1 MLLSSSLLGR
11 DADMLADDALSDM
24 PAFTL
29 PGLGANTLPFV
40 VRVVRNE
47 SHLQHVCALRAEAY
61 GRRMPAFGESLQRPE
76 AADRAPG
83 TAILMAQD
91 KSSGAVVGTM
101 RIHSNLFETLPIEG
115 AFTFPKSMRGQLLVE
130 LCRFSIQ
137 PGYNNTAVRLALFKA
152 MYLYC
157 YAHQVQHIWVAA
169 RRPLDRIYK
178 SLGFT
183 SPQTEDVWVPLS
195 YADNI
200 PHSILSFDVLAAER
214 LWHDIRHPLYT
225 FMVRTYHPDIQVF
238 SGGSPWG
245 GVPAPR

>member
-1 MLLSSSLLGR
+1 MLYSSSLLVR
-11 DADMLADDALSDM
+11 DPEAVPDDFSSER
-24 PAFTL
+24 PAFSL

-40 VRVVRNE
+40 VRVVRTE
-47 SHLQHVCALRAEAY
+47 GHLKQVCALRAEAY
-61 GRRMPAFGESLQRPE
+61 GRRLPAFGQSLRQPE
-76 AADRAPG
+76 PSDRAAG

-101 RIHSNLFETLPIEG
+101 RIHSNLHETLPIEG
-115 AFTFPKSMRGQLLVE
+115 AFKFPKPMRGQLLVE

-178 SLGFT
+178 SLGFK
-183 SPQTEDVWVPLS
+183 PPGTEEHWVPLS

-214 LWHDIRHPLYT
+214 LWFDIRHPLYE
-225 FMVRTYHPDIQVF
+225 FMVRTYHPDLQVF
-238 SGGSPWG
+238 SGGPPWG
-245 GVPAPR
+245 GVRAR